1 MSAEQIVALLTN
13 PENIIIVLGSF
24 GTFLTVIAFT
34 LPFLQRDSLSPR
46 LKAVAARR
54 EELRQ
59 QATAHQAANRRP
71 GRKEAIMAM
80 SRVLGRLNLMKQLE
94 DRELRMKLA
103 RAGWRGHAPVVTFVF
118 GRVLLPLVVALTVAF
133 CVFVLDMF
141 QLAPAMK
148 LVAVMGGAVLGYYV
162 PNVIVKNVTQKRQES
177 IQFSFP
183 DALDLMI
190 ICVEAGLSLE
200 AAFNRVADEVAEN
213 AGELAEELGLTTAE
227 LNFLG
232 DRRQALMNFADRLG
246 MDEAKA
252 LATSLIQSEQYG
264 TPLTVAL
271 RVLSRENRD
280 ARMSRAEQKAGAL
293 PAMLTG
299 PMIVFFL
306 PVVFIVLLGPAI
318 IQIVTS

>member
-103 RAGWRGHAPVVTFVF
+103 RAGWRGYAPVVTFVF

-148 LVAVMGGAVLGYYV
+148 LVAVMGGAVLGNYV

-177 IQFSFP
+177 IQLSFP

-200 AAFNRVADEVAEN
+200 AAFNRVADEIAEN

-318 IQIVTS
+318 IQIVIS

>member
-103 RAGWRGHAPVVTFVF
+103 RAGWRGYAPVVTFVF

-148 LVAVMGGAVLGYYV
+148 LVAVMGGAVLGNYV

-177 IQFSFP
+177 IQLSFP

-200 AAFNRVADEVAEN
+200 AAFNRVADEIAEN

>member
-1 MSAEQIVALLTN
+1 MSAEQIVAALTN
-13 PENIIIVLGSF
+13 PENIIVFLGTV
-24 GTFLTVIAFT
+24 GTFLTIIAFT
-34 LPFLQRDSLSPR
+34 LPFLQRDALSPR

-59 QATAHQAANRRP
+59 QATAQKAASRRP
-71 GRKEAIMAM
+71 GRKEAVTAM
-80 SRVLGRLNLMKQLE
+80 SSVLGRLNLMNQLE

-103 RAGWRGHAPVVTFVF
+103 RAGWRGYAPIVTFVF
-118 GRVLLPLVVALTVAF
+118 GRVLLPIVLALAAAF
-133 CVFVLDMF
+133 GVFVLDMF

-148 LVAVMGGAVLGYYV
+148 LVAVMGGAVIGYYV
-162 PNVIVKNVTQKRQES
+162 PNVIVKNVTQKRQEA
-177 IQFSFP
+177 IQLTFP

-200 AAFNRVADEVAEN
+200 AAFNRVADEIAEN
-213 AGELAEELGLTTAE
+213 SPELSEELGLTTAE

-232 DRRQALMNFADRLG
+232 DRRQALMNLADRIGL
-246 MDEAKA
+246 DEAKA

-318 IQIVTS
+318 IQIMTS

>member
-1 MSAEQIVALLTN
+1 MSSAQIVAALTS
-13 PENIIIVLGSF
+13 PENIIIFLGTV
-24 GTFLTVIAFT
+24 GTFLTVIAFA
-34 LPFLQRDSLSPR
+34 LPFLQRDALAPR

-54 EELRQ
+54 EELRL
-59 QATAHQAANRRP
+59 QATAQQAASQRP
-71 GRKEAIMAM
+71 GHKEAITAM
-80 SRVLGRLNLMKQLE
+80 SRILGRLNLMNQLE

-103 RAGWRGHAPVVTFVF
+103 RAGWRGYAPIVTFVF
-118 GRVLLPLVVALTVAF
+118 GRVLLPLVLVLVVAF
-133 CVFVLDMF
+133 GVFVLDMF
-141 QLAPAMK
+141 KLEPAMK
-148 LVAVMGGAVLGYYV
+148 FVAVMGGAVMGYYI
-162 PNVIVKNVTQKRQES
+162 PNVVVKNVTQKRQDV
-177 IQFSFP
+177 IRLGFP
-183 DALDLMI
+183 DTLDLTI

-200 AAFNRVADEVAEN
+200 AAFNRVADEISDS

-232 DRRQALMNFADRLG
+232 DRRQALTNFADRVG
-246 MDEAKA
+246 TDEAKA

-271 RVLSRENRD
+271 RVLSRESRD
-280 ARMSRAEQKAGAL
+280 SRMSRAEQKAGAL

-318 IQIVTS
+318 IQIVS